1 MIIKLSILSVK
12 DDKEARRTTTY
23 LLSGTGEANHLTTS
37 P

>member
-1 MIIKLSILSVK
+1 MIIKLSIFSVK
-12 DDKEARRTTTY
+12 DEKDTKRTTY